1 MFDRKLG
8 LGLEEPC
15 LWIISLEC
23 GQLDEAGCEGDLAS
37 G

>member
-8 LGLEEPC
+8 LGLEEPY

-23 GQLDEAGCEGDLAS
+23 GQLDEEGCEVDLA
-37 G
+37 